1 MLSVHQGLMANG
13 KGRPRVRRWCGLV
26 ACLCVGW
33 LLAGCATTSGGPA
46 HRVDPLEPMNRRFY
60 AFNKATDRLIMTP
73 VAHMY
78 TAVAPRPLRA
88 SLTHFFR
95 NVAYPDVIVND
106 FLQGRLRQGASD
118 IGRFLVNSTV
128 GVFGLFDVA
137 SHIGLKAH
145 KEDAG
150 LTLAH
155 WGVGRGPYLVLPFV
169 GPDTL
174 RNTPSLI
181 MGIVTNVLFYVGNSA
196 LTLPLTVF
204 SVINSRANASSSLRY
219 VRQNAVDQYVF
230 MRDAYLQHR
239 DYLLHGGHLPLK
251 DVERMML
258 PPQSTPAAPPPD
270 PPPEAG
276 RRTPRSR
283 QQAASK
289 SWPSKAA
296 VVRPPVPGG

>member
-1 MLSVHQGLMANG
+1 MANG
-13 KGRPRVRRWCGLV
+13 AERLRVRGRGGL
-26 ACLCVGW
+26 AFCLCLGF
-33 LLAGCATTSGGPA
+33 LLAGCATTYGGGA

-60 AFNKATDRLIMTP
+60 AFNSATDRLIMTP

-95 NVAYPDVIVND
+95 NAGYPNVIVND

-118 IGRFLVNSTV
+118 IGRFLVNSTI

-181 MGIVTNVLFYVGNSA
+181 MGVVTNVLFYVGNSA
-196 LTLPLTVF
+196 VTVPLTLF

-219 VRQNAVDQYVF
+219 VRENAVDQYIF
-230 MRDAYLQHR
+230 TRDAYLQHR
-239 DYLLHGGHLPLK
+239 NYLLHGGHLPLK
-251 DVERMML
+251 AVEQMML
-258 PPQSTPAAPPPD
+258 PPQPAAGSRSLD
-270 PPPEAG
+270 PRPRAD
-276 RRTPRSR
+276 RRGPRTKRSVAR
-283 QQAASK
+283 G
-289 SWPSKAA
+289 SWPSKGV
-296 VVRPPVPGG
+296 VVRPPAPGG